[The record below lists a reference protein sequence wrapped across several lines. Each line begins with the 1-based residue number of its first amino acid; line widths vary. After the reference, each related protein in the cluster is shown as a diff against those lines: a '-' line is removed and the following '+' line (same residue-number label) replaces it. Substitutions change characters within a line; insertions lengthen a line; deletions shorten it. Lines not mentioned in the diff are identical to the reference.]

1 MGEKK
6 RFNSHTTNIGDP
18 FMQAAHRHIHQFI
31 PQFVPQFSAIALVCL
46 AAISA
51 PAQAQSRTCIIDEVN
66 GQHRC
71 GYLADE
77 QGYRIADRPVYTP
90 PAPPIPLPA
99 PVVVA
104 PVPIAP
110 VVINRPA
117 PRNDEGYDPRWS
129 YEERQA
135 YEQKR
140 TEVQEWVNSLFLD
153 VLGRDADITTLR
165 KVTRQV
171 MEGRP
176 VADVR
181 IELAT
186 SAEARTAVNQ
196 IYRDVLRRE
205 GDPSGLNSQ
214 LAALRNGLTLA
225 QLRQAIMD
233 SPEARNRR

>member
-1 MGEKK
+1 MSVTSRPTPSIKPSFK
-6 RFNSHTTNIGDP
+6 L
-18 FMQAAHRHIHQFI
+18 
-31 PQFVPQFSAIALVCL
+31 FSAAAIVCL
-46 AAISA
+46 AAASA
-51 PAQAQSRTCIIDEVN
+51 PALAQSRTCIIDELN

-71 GYLADE
+71 GFLADE
-77 QGYRIADRPVYTP
+77 NGYRIADRPTYAP
-90 PAPPIPLPA
+90 PAA

-104 PVPIAP
+104 PVAPAP
-110 VVINRPA
+110 VVISRPA
-117 PRNDEGYDPRWS
+117 PRSDDGYDPRWS

-135 YEQKR
+135 FEQKR
-140 TEVQEWVNSLFLD
+140 VEVQEWVNSLFLD
-153 VLGRDADITTLR
+153 VLGRDADISTLR

-171 MEGRP
+171 MEGRAP
-176 VADVR
+176 ADVR

-205 GDPSGLNSQ
+205 ADPSGLNSQ

-225 QLRQAIMD
+225 QLRAAIMD